1 MVTSP
6 AFEAARE
13 GLLASVRAGVTVD
26 EAARSAGVR
35 VNTVRSWLSR
45 GRKAPEGPYGRFAAE
60 IDASR
65 ELKRLPAP
73 LELRALTR
81 DELERVL
88 AEKVRAGSVQAMR
101 LWVDLHRSEFEG
113 ERVDDP
119 FVEFDPAPRLKV
131 VR

>member
-13 GLLASVRAGVTVD
+13 GLLASVRAGLTVD
-26 EAARSAGVR
+26 EAARLAGVR

-65 ELKRLPAP
+65 ELKRLPARS
-73 LELRALTR
+73 ELLTR
-81 DELERVL
+81 DELEGLL
-88 AEKVRAGSVQAMR
+88 AEKVRAGSVPAMR
-101 LWVDLHRSEFEG
+101 LWVDLHRAEFEQG
-113 ERVDDP
+113 EKVDDP
-119 FVEFDPAPRLKV
+119 FAEFDPAPRLKV
-131 VR
+131 VS